1 MQVKSN
7 AQPVP
12 LSYGTTASVTKANM
26 QTSVRLFYLQSA
38 TPALLQN
45 GLYQNVAVVRVDVG

>member
-1 MQVKSN
+1 MQVRNN

-12 LSYGTTASVTKANM
+12 LSYGATANM
-26 QTSVRLFYLQSA
+26 QTCVRLFYLQSA

-45 GLYQNVAVVRVDVG
+45 GLYHNLAVARVDVG